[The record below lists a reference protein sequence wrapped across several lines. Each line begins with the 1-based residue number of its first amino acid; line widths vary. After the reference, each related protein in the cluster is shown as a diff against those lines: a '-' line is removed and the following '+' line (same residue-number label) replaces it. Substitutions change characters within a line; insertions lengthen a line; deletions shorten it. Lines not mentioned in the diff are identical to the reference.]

1 MANDLLPLFPLR
13 LVLLPGEI
21 LPLHI
26 FENRYK
32 EMIGECRETNH
43 PFGIVL
49 AGESGFRSAGCTA
62 RLTEVTEEFPDGR
75 MNIMTRGE
83 ERFRILHIHRDRS
96 YLTAEAEYF
105 DDPPEDSTESRPSSA
120 LTEKIIA
127 AILDKLEDAELIPDE
142 IRRDPKRL
150 SFLAGAVLGLSIREK
165 QFLLESESARERLN
179 ILVRIFA
186 GQSGNIQKKDA
197 IRNGHP
203 PR

>member
-1 MANDLLPLFPLR
+1 
-13 LVLLPGEI
+13 
-21 LPLHI
+21 
-26 FENRYK
+26 
-32 EMIGECRETNH
+32 
-43 PFGIVL
+43 VL

>member
-32 EMIGECRETNH
+32 EMIEECRETKR

-49 AGESGFRSAGCTA
+49 AAESGFRSAGCTA

-83 ERFRILHIHRDRS
+83 ERFRILRIHRDHS

-105 DDPPEDSTESRPSSA
+105 DDQPEDSTESRPSIA

-127 AILDKLEDAELIPDE
+127 AILDKLEDADLISDE
-142 IRRDPKRL
+142 IRRDPKKL
-150 SFLAGAVLGLSIREK
+150 SFLAGAVLGLSVREK
-165 QFLLESESARERLN
+165 QILLESESARERLN
-179 ILVRIFA
+179 ILAGIFA
-186 GQSGNIQKKDA
+186 GRSGHFQKKDA
-197 IRNGHP
+197 LRNGHP
-203 PR
+203 RR

>member
-32 EMIGECRETNH
+32 EMIGECRETKC

-62 RLTEVTEEFPDGR
+62 RLTEITEEFPDGR

-127 AILDKLEDAELIPDE
+127 AILDKLEEADLIPDE

-165 QFLLESESARERLN
+165 QILLESESARERLN
-179 ILVRIFA
+179 ILVRIIV

-203 PR
+203 RR